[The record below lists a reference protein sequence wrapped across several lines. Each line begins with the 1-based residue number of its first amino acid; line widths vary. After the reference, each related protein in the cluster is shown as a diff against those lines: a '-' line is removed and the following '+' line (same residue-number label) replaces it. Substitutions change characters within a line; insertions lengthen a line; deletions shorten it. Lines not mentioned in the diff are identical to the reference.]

1 MRLQSI
7 LVTIFCMQVEI
18 LESSRTS
25 TAACDD
31 VSLLGALKHQRAP
44 LRQIL
49 GTDSKPSTLLL
60 QLCCESKIF
69 LYSSSQLQIVSDWE
83 WGCDLWRANGKEQK
97 VAQKSDLAVKHAFQI

>member
-44 LRQIL
+44 LKQIL

-69 LYSSSQLQIVSDWE
+69 LYSSSQLQIVSD
-83 WGCDLWRANGKEQK
+83 
-97 VAQKSDLAVKHAFQI
+97 